1 VWVST
6 CPYTDRALPTKA
18 WRQIDALHPEQFT
31 LTSFASEDTL
41 ARLCDRYP
49 DAAIVV
55 RPRTGPQHQPWPTS
69 ILDYRSWPS
78 ERSLRDCL
86 GYLVGRSMDVRLVM
100 GNEPRNE
107 WAPPWP
113 GPEQNEVAAR
123 QYSRWYLSERPAI
136 KATFPGVPVAPAP
149 HDQGDDNG
157 TAIWLDVM
165 EEAGCYAEGNADFL
179 ADHCYYTDQPF
190 DAESWGGRW
199 RVLRQRFPHLGA
211 VWNLETNDNGNY
223 GDGDTQDR
231 ANLLKLYI
239 LRCRGANPADL
250 ACVSLFTIKG
260 APDDDGKPQWWF
272 LGDRMIAAA
281 AEAMAVEVA
290 TEPPLPVAVQPAPE
304 PAPPEPIQEPA
315 MPTSDPWEHFSAE
328 QIATASGCPLDA
340 VTEHWPRIVRQL
352 ALCGIADRPV
362 QVAAIGTVAI
372 ETASTF
378 RPIHEYGTEA
388 DWADYEGGPEY
399 AGRGFIQLT
408 HRSNYRT
415 FGEYV
420 DDLWHAGGAIDL
432 VARPDDALDPDVA
445 AAVLATYFVHHTTLQ
460 GYSIPDA
467 ARAGDWEWVRRLVQG
482 GDAGLSRLVRIASA
496 LEGAPM
502 PTKVAFDANEPAHA
516 QEESFDCSQEALEWA
531 LFAVGRRPSDDWLE
545 NTMIDE
551 GVMSKEQGLLDAT
564 GKGLADFVTR
574 QYGEFGFYA
583 NNEPS
588 VTFDAVAAEIGP
600 YPLLI
605 GGRRWSHWS
614 GVRGYD
620 AIRDILLLANPAD
633 GWQGVKQTMNRAQFD
648 ALGPFSM
655 VRVLHPDLVPA
666 AEPAPPAPEP
676 APAPPPAPEP
686 APPAMTLADVR
697 ARLLAIQDEITALL
711 ANLPAA

>member
-1 VWVST
+1 MNQMIRVGVNL
-6 CPYTDRALPTKA
+6 PYSDRPLPTKA
-18 WRQIDALHPEQFT
+18 WRQIDAMHPEQFT

-304 PAPPEPIQEPA
+304 PAPPEPEP
-315 MPTSDPWEHFSAE
+315 
-328 QIATASGCPLDA
+328 
-340 VTEHWPRIVRQL
+340 V
-352 ALCGIADRPV
+352 
-362 QVAAIGTVAI
+362 
-372 ETASTF
+372 
-378 RPIHEYGTEA
+378 
-388 DWADYEGGPEY
+388 PEP
-399 AGRGFIQLT
+399 
-408 HRSNYRT
+408 
-415 FGEYV
+415 E
-420 DDLWHAGGAIDL
+420 
-432 VARPDDALDPDVA
+432 
-445 AAVLATYFVHHTTLQ
+445 
-460 GYSIPDA
+460 
-467 ARAGDWEWVRRLVQG
+467 
-482 GDAGLSRLVRIASA
+482 
-496 LEGAPM
+496 
-502 PTKVAFDANEPAHA
+502 
-516 QEESFDCSQEALEWA
+516 
-531 LFAVGRRPSDDWLE
+531 
-545 NTMIDE
+545 
-551 GVMSKEQGLLDAT
+551 
-564 GKGLADFVTR
+564 
-574 QYGEFGFYA
+574 
-583 NNEPS
+583 
-588 VTFDAVAAEIGP
+588 
-600 YPLLI
+600 
-605 GGRRWSHWS
+605 
-614 GVRGYD
+614 
-620 AIRDILLLANPAD
+620 
-633 GWQGVKQTMNRAQFD
+633 
-648 ALGPFSM
+648 
-655 VRVLHPDLVPA
+655 
-666 AEPAPPAPEP
+666 PAPEP
-676 APAPPPAPEP
+676 EPVMALPEGIDVSNNNGRIDWDAVAGAGITFAFMKATEGIGFQDATLPRNWREVKRIGLARGAYDFGRPDRAMPETEAQYFLDYVLGQGLETGDMLALDLEDFQGSLLRAIMPVGEWTLRWLQYVERSVGFAPLLYTSAGVADQFGFAGYPDLARFGLWLASWRSTMPAPPNPWNLIAFWQYGVASAGTVPGVGEVDVNRFNGDAVAIPLYGKPAAQPQPVPAPSGYAVGQGILDKMAEHGDQP
-686 APPAMTLADVR
+686 ASDEVYAKGNGRDAFSEAYGTSG
-697 ARLLAIQDEITALL
+697 ARYVYIPSLGRTYRFD
-711 ANLPAA
+711 PAA

>member
-1 VWVST
+1 MNQMTRVGVNL
-6 CPYTDRALPTKA
+6 PYSDRPLPVKA
-18 WRQIDALHPEQFT
+18 WRQIDAMHPEQFVV
-31 LTSFASEDTL
+31 TSFASEDTL

-86 GYLVGRSMDVRLVM
+86 GYLVGRSMDVRMVM

-113 GPEQNEVAAR
+113 GPAENELAAR

-136 KATFPGVPVAPAP
+136 KATFPSVPVAPAP

-190 DAESWGGRW
+190 DSESWGGRW

-304 PAPPEPIQEPA
+304 PAPPEPEP
-315 MPTSDPWEHFSAE
+315 
-328 QIATASGCPLDA
+328 
-340 VTEHWPRIVRQL
+340 V
-352 ALCGIADRPV
+352 
-362 QVAAIGTVAI
+362 
-372 ETASTF
+372 
-378 RPIHEYGTEA
+378 
-388 DWADYEGGPEY
+388 PEP
-399 AGRGFIQLT
+399 
-408 HRSNYRT
+408 
-415 FGEYV
+415 E
-420 DDLWHAGGAIDL
+420 
-432 VARPDDALDPDVA
+432 
-445 AAVLATYFVHHTTLQ
+445 
-460 GYSIPDA
+460 
-467 ARAGDWEWVRRLVQG
+467 
-482 GDAGLSRLVRIASA
+482 
-496 LEGAPM
+496 
-502 PTKVAFDANEPAHA
+502 
-516 QEESFDCSQEALEWA
+516 
-531 LFAVGRRPSDDWLE
+531 
-545 NTMIDE
+545 
-551 GVMSKEQGLLDAT
+551 
-564 GKGLADFVTR
+564 
-574 QYGEFGFYA
+574 
-583 NNEPS
+583 
-588 VTFDAVAAEIGP
+588 
-600 YPLLI
+600 
-605 GGRRWSHWS
+605 
-614 GVRGYD
+614 
-620 AIRDILLLANPAD
+620 
-633 GWQGVKQTMNRAQFD
+633 
-648 ALGPFSM
+648 
-655 VRVLHPDLVPA
+655 
-666 AEPAPPAPEP
+666 PAPEP
-676 APAPPPAPEP
+676 EPVMALPEGIDVSNNNGRIDWDAVAGAGITFAIAKITEGTWFRDGYFAENWAEMKRLGIYRGAYHFAPTTSSTPSSCSGARSS
-686 APPAMTLADVR
+686 R
-697 ARLLAIQDEITALL
+697 ATS
-711 ANLPAA
+711 

>member
-1 VWVST
+1 MNQMIRVGVNL
-6 CPYTDRALPTKA
+6 PYSDRPLPTKA
-18 WRQIDALHPEQFT
+18 WRQIDAMHPEQFT

-190 DAESWGGRW
+190 DSESWGGRW

-304 PAPPEPIQEPA
+304 PAPPEPEP
-315 MPTSDPWEHFSAE
+315 
-328 QIATASGCPLDA
+328 
-340 VTEHWPRIVRQL
+340 V
-352 ALCGIADRPV
+352 
-362 QVAAIGTVAI
+362 
-372 ETASTF
+372 
-378 RPIHEYGTEA
+378 
-388 DWADYEGGPEY
+388 PEP
-399 AGRGFIQLT
+399 
-408 HRSNYRT
+408 
-415 FGEYV
+415 E
-420 DDLWHAGGAIDL
+420 
-432 VARPDDALDPDVA
+432 
-445 AAVLATYFVHHTTLQ
+445 
-460 GYSIPDA
+460 
-467 ARAGDWEWVRRLVQG
+467 
-482 GDAGLSRLVRIASA
+482 
-496 LEGAPM
+496 
-502 PTKVAFDANEPAHA
+502 
-516 QEESFDCSQEALEWA
+516 
-531 LFAVGRRPSDDWLE
+531 
-545 NTMIDE
+545 
-551 GVMSKEQGLLDAT
+551 
-564 GKGLADFVTR
+564 
-574 QYGEFGFYA
+574 
-583 NNEPS
+583 
-588 VTFDAVAAEIGP
+588 
-600 YPLLI
+600 
-605 GGRRWSHWS
+605 
-614 GVRGYD
+614 
-620 AIRDILLLANPAD
+620 
-633 GWQGVKQTMNRAQFD
+633 
-648 ALGPFSM
+648 
-655 VRVLHPDLVPA
+655 
-666 AEPAPPAPEP
+666 PAPEP
-676 APAPPPAPEP
+676 EPVMALPEGIDVSNNNGRIDWDAVAGAGITFAIAKITEGTWFRDGYFAENWAEMKRLGIYRGAYHFARPSVRSAEQEADYFLDAFELLGCAIETGDLLALDLEDSHFTGSRRRSPSQCPLRVVMPWVRASSTKWPSMVTSRPATRSTRRGTAVMLSRRRTEP
-686 APPAMTLADVR
+686 AAPGTSTSRVSAGL
-697 ARLLAIQDEITALL
+697 TASTRRPDWNRDDGESIGQPRPGIPRRSSPSWLDCTCSS
-711 ANLPAA
+711 